1 MTALLRTIDPD
12 DTPDFLME
20 IILTHITTH
29 YENYEH
35 LVSDFVVGVINYVS
49 VLILLL

>member
-1 MTALLRTIDPD
+1 MDLLLQNIDPD

-29 YENYEH
+29 YDDYQH
-35 LVSDFVVGVINYVS
+35 SVSYV
-49 VLILLL
+49 